1 MCISNTPKLI
11 NVVICLFFKQIQGI
25 CAYDN
30 LLYVCIHMYMYA
42 NRAGKLAQSSW
53 AGSSSERLASLERA
67 EPSPFFELVFAASRA
82 ELARSS
88 S

>member
-42 NRAGKLAQSSW
+42 NRAGKLAQSS
-53 AGSSSERLASLERA
+53 
-67 EPSPFFELVFAASRA
+67 
-82 ELARSS
+82 
-88 S
+88 